1 MAFTYLIG
9 WSRSDKWYYG
19 VRYAKGCAPSD
30 LWRTYFTSSRHVE
43 KTRSLL
49 GEPDVVEVRR
59 VFDDPMKAREWE
71 DKVLRRLAVPCS
83 EKWLN
88 RHHGGKYFGSQP
100 KTAETRRKMS
110 ESRKALGIK
119 MSEET
124 KERIRR
130 AALARPPRK
139 MGPMSEDT
147 KRKISEANRGKPG
160 MVGDANPTKR
170 PEVAA
175 KISAS
180 KTGVSNGPHT
190 EETRR
195 KISEANK
202 GRPGKWGDDNPSRR
216 DDVRAKI
223 SQALTGRVRS
233 DAEREAIRKSCV
245 GRVMPKRG
253 PMSEETKQKIRA
265 ARLARK
271 LGKE

>member
-88 RHHGGKYFGSQP
+88 RHHGGKYFGSHP
-100 KTAETRRKMS
+100 MTEETRAKIKLAKKGFRHKEETKERM
-110 ESRKALGIK
+110 RQKALARPFRPMGP

-124 KERIRR
+124 KQ
-130 AALARPPRK
+130 
-139 MGPMSEDT
+139 
-147 KRKISEANRGKPG
+147 KIGEANRGKPG
-160 MVGDANPTKR
+160 IVGDANPAKR

-271 LGKE
+271 LEKDE

>member
-1 MAFTYLIG
+1 MPYTYLVG
-9 WSRSDKWYYG
+9 WRHHNKWYYG
-19 VRYAKGCAPSD
+19 VKYAEGCSPSD
-30 LWRTYFTSSRHVE
+30 LWSSYFTSSKHVAE
-43 KTRSLL
+43 FRSKF

-124 KERIRR
+124 KEKIRR

-139 MGPMSEDT
+139 MGPMSEET
-147 KRKISEANRGKPG
+147 K
-160 MVGDANPTKR
+160 
-170 PEVAA
+170 
-175 KISAS
+175 
-180 KTGVSNGPHT
+180 
-190 EETRR
+190 R

-202 GRPGKWGDDNPSRR
+202 GRPGRRGDASPTKRPEVRAKISASKLGVSNGPHSAETKKKISEANKGRPGLQGDDNPSRR
-216 DDVRAKI
+216 LDVRVKI
-223 SQALTGRVRS
+223 SQSLTGRVRS
-233 DAEREAIRKSCV
+233 EEEREAIRRGCAN
-245 GRVMPKRG
+245 RVMPKRG
-253 PMSEETKQKIRA
+253 PMSEETKQKIRV

-271 LGKE
+271 LDKE